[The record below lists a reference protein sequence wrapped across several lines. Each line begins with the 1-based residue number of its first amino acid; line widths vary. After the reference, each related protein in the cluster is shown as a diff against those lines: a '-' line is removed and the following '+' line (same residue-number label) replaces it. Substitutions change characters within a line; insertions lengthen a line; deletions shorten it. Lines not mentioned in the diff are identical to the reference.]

1 MSERIETLR
10 DWAENR
16 TMAPG
21 DRSDLKWAIQEL
33 DRLAARVQEL
43 EKRQMIS
50 TCTVHGEIGLGAACH
65 HCLDDVVAENTR
77 LREALE
83 KIRNLGPYEMQEM
96 ADDALKEKP

>member
-1 MSERIETLR
+1 MRQRIETLR

-33 DRLAARVQEL
+33 DRLAARVEEL
-43 EKRQMIS
+43 EEKKDNVWKRYDSALM
-50 TCTVHGEIGLGAACH
+50 
-65 HCLDDVVAENTR
+65 ENQR

-83 KIRNLGPYEMQEM
+83 EWYDHHNMNCRCPCCLAVE
-96 ADDALKEKP
+96 AALKETP